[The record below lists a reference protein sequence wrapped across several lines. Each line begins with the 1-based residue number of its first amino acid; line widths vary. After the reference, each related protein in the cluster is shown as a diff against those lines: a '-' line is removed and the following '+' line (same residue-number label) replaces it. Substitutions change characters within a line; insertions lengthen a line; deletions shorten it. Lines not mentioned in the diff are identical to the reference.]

1 MPLFKGVPNK
11 TIKAI
16 VPLFRLEEH
25 AANAKIFDYGAPG
38 DKMYILIQG
47 VTPCMQVLTTAP
59 LPLPHRYILIQ
70 GSITLKKQDGTYLAT
85 LTAQVIACDCIACDC
100 MLTAQAIAC
109 DCMLTA
115 QVIAC
120 DCM

>member
-47 VTPCMQVLTTAP
+47 VTPACKCSPRRHCLFPT
-59 LPLPHRYILIQ
+59 
-70 GSITLKKQDGTYLAT
+70 GTSSSKGRSH
-85 LTAQVIACDCIACDC
+85 
-100 MLTAQAIAC
+100 
-109 DCMLTA
+109 
-115 QVIAC
+115 
-120 DCM
+120 